1 MSVVSGIDVMIGVLY
16 YRVVSGMGRIQVIL
30 PYKVIRYITSHDC
43 IYILTADDK
52 RSIHLYEDMNITAVR
67 QPTESQHYTHM
78 SPLDKKQLP
87 PNYENM
93 NKF

>member
-1 MSVVSGIDVMIGVLY
+1 MSVVSGI
-16 YRVVSGMGRIQVIL
+16 GRIQVIL
-30 PYKVIRYITSHDC
+30 PYKVIQYITSHNC
-43 IYILTADDK
+43 IYIFTADDK
-52 RSIHLYEDMNITAVR
+52 RSIHLYEDVNETRTEEYVDMNRMNRTAVR

>member
-1 MSVVSGIDVMIGVLY
+1 MII
-16 YRVVSGMGRIQVIL
+16 S
-30 PYKVIRYITSHDC
+30 
-43 IYILTADDK
+43 ILTADTRNKD
-52 RSIHLYEDMNITAVR
+52 SVHHLYEDMNETHTGEYVDMSGMDRTAVT

-78 SPLDKKQLP
+78 SALDRKQLP

>member
-1 MSVVSGIDVMIGVLY
+1 M
-16 YRVVSGMGRIQVIL
+16 
-30 PYKVIRYITSHDC
+30 
-43 IYILTADDK
+43 
-52 RSIHLYEDMNITAVR
+52 SIHLYEDVNETSIGEYADMNGTAVR

-78 SPLDKKQLP
+78 SPLDKEQLP